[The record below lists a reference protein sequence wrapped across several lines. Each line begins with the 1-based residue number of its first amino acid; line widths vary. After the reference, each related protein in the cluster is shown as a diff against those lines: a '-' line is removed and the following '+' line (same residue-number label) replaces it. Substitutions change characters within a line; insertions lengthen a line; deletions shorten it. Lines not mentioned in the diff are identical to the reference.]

1 MPVRDKSLKPFNKF
15 LLKTEVNEMNVCM
28 FMVGFLIGTCAGIF
42 TMCLVQINR
51 DTEKELHQVEIREE
65 IRKAE
70 EEKCKETS

>member
-1 MPVRDKSLKPFNKF
+1 
-15 LLKTEVNEMNVCM
+15 MNVII
-28 FMVGFLIGTCAGIF
+28 FIIGFLVGAVAGIF

-51 DTEKELHQVEIREE
+51 DTEKELREAEIREE

>member
-1 MPVRDKSLKPFNKF
+1 
-15 LLKTEVNEMNVCM
+15 MNACM
-28 FMVGFLIGTCAGIF
+28 FMIGFLFGTCAGVF

-51 DTEKELHQVEIREE
+51 DTEKELRHAEIREE